1 MKGYGLVRW
10 LTYGQGKQC
19 IPVYLYLASNNKMG
33 PGFYYPAFFGKTA
46 LLAWF
51 KQQNF
56 LLEIRIYN
64 IIL

>member
-1 MKGYGLVRW
+1 MKWYGLVIW

-19 IPVYLYLASNNKMG
+19 IPIYLYLASNNKMG
-33 PGFYYPAFFGKTA
+33 QGFYYLAFFGKIA

-51 KQQNF
+51 KRQNF
-56 LLEIRIYN
+56 LLEIRIYI